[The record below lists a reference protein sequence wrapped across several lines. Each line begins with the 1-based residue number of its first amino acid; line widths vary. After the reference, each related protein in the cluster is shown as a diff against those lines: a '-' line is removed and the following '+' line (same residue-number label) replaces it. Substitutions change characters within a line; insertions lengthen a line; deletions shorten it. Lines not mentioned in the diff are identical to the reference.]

1 MEKPKRNHCDSWN
14 LKLFS
19 CDCHNK
25 VAETLELK
33 QQKFIISALEAG
45 HPRSRRQEGWTLLP
59 AVLLARRGHL
69 RHVPSRRLCCFLFLK
84 GQKSEQ
90 LRAQPVSPQPQVR
103 GLCRDAPR
111 TTPSY
116 KCQRLH
122 ALQSGLPSSGLTWL
136 SETLSP
142 GELPD
147 SRKAVCLLVSLAPGP
162 LPRWPPL
169 PQEGR

>member
-90 LRAQPVSPQPQVR
+90 LRAQPCDLILPNCFFKGISKLHSHILR
-103 GLCRDAPR
+103 SWGLEG
-111 TTPSY
+111 T
-116 KCQRLH
+116 QF
-122 ALQSGLPSSGLTWL
+122 
-136 SETLSP
+136 
-142 GELPD
+142 
-147 SRKAVCLLVSLAPGP
+147 GP
-162 LPRWPPL
+162 
-169 PQEGR
+169 